1 VPEKTIQAIATVIP
15 MDKKA
20 EAKSAH
26 SIIHSETL
34 KAGAGGNRLVLG
46 SPGDFSSAL
55 IYFCLA
61 LIPNLKL

>member
-1 VPEKTIQAIATVIP
+1 

-26 SIIHSETL
+26 SISHSEIL

-61 LIPNLKL
+61 LFPNLKL

>member
-26 SIIHSETL
+26 SISHSEIL
-34 KAGAGGNRLVLG
+34 KAGAGGSFLITG
-46 SPGDFSSAL
+46 SSGDFSSAL

>member
-1 VPEKTIQAIATVIP
+1 

-26 SIIHSETL
+26 SISHSEIQ
-34 KAGAGGNRLVLG
+34 KAGAGGSFLIAG
-46 SPGDFSSAL
+46 SSGDFSSAL